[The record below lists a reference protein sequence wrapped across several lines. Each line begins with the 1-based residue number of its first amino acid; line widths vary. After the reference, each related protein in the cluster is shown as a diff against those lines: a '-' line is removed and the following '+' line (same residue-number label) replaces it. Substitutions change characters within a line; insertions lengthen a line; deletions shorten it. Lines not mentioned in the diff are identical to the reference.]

1 MTRRRLLREIDSVEL
16 SEWMAV
22 YAIEADEAAGRE
34 PEPTP
39 EELQEKLL
47 AWAQGHNAG
56 LTK

>member
-16 SEWMAV
+16 SEWMAE

-47 AWAQGHNAG
+47 AWARSQNARAA
-56 LTK
+56 K